1 MFHMLN
7 VVFKTPLRFAGIV
20 VVLGVLAISPHK
32 VHAQN
37 PIPFSGPETFTI
49 GTSLTAALPTNWKAD
64 KNTTVRTVGT
74 YSAAVTAT
82 ERRAGNSMSAT
93 AANGIYNYGAGVED
107 TATDRAVGWISS
119 SGGTQSGN
127 LYGYFQNNTGAQ
139 LTEITVSYD
148 VEKYRNGTNAA
159 GFKAQMYYSTDGSAW
174 TSAGAT
180 FLTSFAANADNNG
193 FASAPGSTT
202 GVSGQLVFAAPIAN
216 AGFFYLAWNYSV
228 ASGTTTTNA
237 QGLGIDNVNLT
248 SPLAAPLADF
258 NAAAFGDH
266 ILVTWETV
274 SEIGNLGFNLWR
286 GTSPTAPDVQLNASL
301 IPSQGPGSSQGFS
314 YAWPDS
320 ANLVNNTTYYY
331 WLEDVD
337 IAGVVTRHGPV
348 SATYSAPTAVS
359 LSGFA
364 PVTTLPVAWPLAAA
378 GLTALAAAAVAWRR
392 R

>member
-37 PIPFSGPETFTI
+37 PIPFSGPETLTI

-74 YSAAVTAT
+74 YSSAVTAT
-82 ERRAGNSMSAT
+82 ERQAGNRMSG
-93 AANGIYNYGAGVED
+93 NDEHGIYNNGAGVED

-159 GFKAQMYYSTDGSAW
+159 VFKAQMYYSTDGSAW

-193 FASAPGSTT
+193 FASAPCSTT
-202 GVSGQLVFAAPIAN
+202 G
-216 AGFFYLAWNYSV
+216 
-228 ASGTTTTNA
+228 ASRPPA
-237 QGLGIDNVNLT
+237 
-248 SPLAAPLADF
+248 
-258 NAAAFGDH
+258 
-266 ILVTWETV
+266 
-274 SEIGNLGFNLWR
+274 R
-286 GTSPTAPDVQLNASL
+286 
-301 IPSQGPGSSQGFS
+301 
-314 YAWPDS
+314 
-320 ANLVNNTTYYY
+320 
-331 WLEDVD
+331 
-337 IAGVVTRHGPV
+337 
-348 SATYSAPTAVS
+348 
-359 LSGFA
+359 
-364 PVTTLPVAWPLAAA
+364 
-378 GLTALAAAAVAWRR
+378 
-392 R
+392 